1 MSPKRRG
8 AFTVLEFVIVLVVVG
23 ILGGIASTGA
33 SQYVERARGVEALA
47 IMKNLEGE
55 LEAYLASNGQL
66 PDSLADL
73 GIAVP
78 TDPWGNPYRYTNLG
92 TSPPGKA
99 RKDKFLVPINS
110 DFDLW
115 SMGPDGKSVP
125 PLTAKSSRDDIIRA
139 SDGAYY
145 GRASAF

>member
-1 MSPKRRG
+1 MKTA
-8 AFTVLEFVIVLVVVG
+8 AFTLLEIVIALTVIG
-23 ILGGIASTGA
+23 ILASISAAGMAQYVDRARVADAVMTMKSIEDGIA
-33 SQYVERARGVEALA
+33 Q
-47 IMKNLEGE
+47 
-55 LEAYLASNGQL
+55 YLAENGRL

-73 GIAVP
+73 PGGAP
-78 TDPWGNPYRYTNLG
+78 KDPWGNPYQFTNLS
-92 TSPPGKA
+92 TAPPGAA

-125 PLTAKSSRDDIIRA
+125 PLTAKASRDDIIRA

-145 GRASAF
+145 GQASAY